1 MVGPCAFAP
10 RHSLK
15 AGTVTHSPDRNPAV
29 QGSKLAGDWEIL
41 EVYLKR
47 YKDIHARLPVTV
59 ASTLL
64 QTDSCIEMPLWLVQ
78 MFKVSMRPAYRSS
91 KKVLVNDKLEAE
103 VKKNRRMISLKET
116 LL

>member
-1 MVGPCAFAP
+1 MYFSLNNIEPKRDQSCIDLDKLQNEFTRKAP
-10 RHSLK
+10 SDLVDLLEDE
-15 AGTVTHSPDRNPAV
+15 VTHSPDRNPAV

-41 EVYLKR
+41 EKR

-78 MFKVSMRPAYRSS
+78 MFKV
-91 KKVLVNDKLEAE
+91 
-103 VKKNRRMISLKET
+103 ISC
-116 LL
+116 

>member
-1 MVGPCAFAP
+1 MYFSFNNIEPKRDQSCIDLDKLQNEFVFTTTEYML
-10 RHSLK
+10 SLK
-15 AGTVTHSPDRNPAV
+15 NSRWAYSEVTHSPDRNPAV

-41 EVYLKR
+41 EKR

-78 MFKVSMRPAYRSS
+78 MFKV
-91 KKVLVNDKLEAE
+91 
-103 VKKNRRMISLKET
+103 ISC
-116 LL
+116 